1 MKTGVLLFLSG
12 IVSLSLSSC
21 FLITVPIKAMGEIV
35 EKSAYATRDLS
46 AKGMRKMRES
56 RNQGARDEE
65 PSDGEGPGYGSDE
78 YYEEGR

>member
-1 MKTGVLLFLSG
+1 
-12 IVSLSLSSC
+12 
-21 FLITVPIKAMGEIV
+21 MGEIV

-65 PSDGEGPGYGSDE
+65 PSDGEGPDYGSDE
-78 YYEEGR
+78 YYEQGE